1 MTEQPPGS
9 NTSTQATDK
18 PPAAAWR
25 LESAEGC
32 FMAVDETQMGR
43 LVGLLDVVAWL
54 QTAHKLPRQ
63 AVAQMVAES
72 LPADAMNHLYV
83 VRPNQYAEPLCRNVT
98 FGFMPMAVQGYA
110 IAKLETEPGATFT
123 CESAGI
129 STTFRTSDELRRY
142 CRPVAEP
149 GLAALRQ
156 ALVADAL
163 AGLGDVPR
171 CSRVAVRLSLAQELW
186 GYALCTNGKPA
197 PMPDRSQGPYT
208 DPTRL
213 LPHLG
218 WQLHSEFGYMGR
230 DATPAGRLVRL
241 ADLVRWLMDR
251 ERIPR
256 AEALARICEA
266 ITPELMPY
274 LYMVSSKGESASLV
288 SPESGFGYATP
299 KSAEA
304 SKARARQLASERV
317 WQSVNHDAAGGFV
330 TQTTGVRITQIGS
343 TTPPHPVQPGAVA
356 LVKRMKACWACPK
369 LGRQSTCDSLD
380 DPKSRI
386 ERVAILMTKAHELW
400 EYGQPVE
407 PQAPPATLVAAAEP
421 VHPSPALVVDQFAGI
436 ADELRPRLTAL
447 LQQRGK
453 TAATKGKK
461 GPKWTGAQLVTAA
474 DVVEALDNLQSGT
487 GMATLAGALGVTRQ
501 TLEGAL
507 SADTV
512 KKARTAQRLENAKA
526 LSSQSSVFALGAA
539 KSKGT

>member
-83 VRPNQYAEPLCRNVT
+83 VKPNQYAEPVRTDAT
-98 FGFMPMAVQGYA
+98 FGYMPMAMQGHA
-110 IAKLETEPGATFT
+110 IAKLSTVPGATVT
-123 CESAGI
+123 YESAGI
-129 STTFRTSDELRRY
+129 STIFRTADELRRY
-142 CRPVAEP
+142 CGPVVEP

-156 ALVADAL
+156 ALAADAL
-163 AGLGDVPR
+163 AGPVDVPR
-171 CSRVAVRLSLAQELW
+171 CSRVAVSLSLAQELW
-186 GYALCTNGKPA
+186 DYAPRNNRKPA
-197 PMPDRSQGPYT
+197 PMPDRSQGPHT
-208 DPTRL
+208 DPARL
-213 LPHLG
+213 LPHDG

-230 DATPAGRLVRL
+230 DGTPAGRLVRL

-251 ERIPR
+251 ESLPR
-256 AEALARICEA
+256 AEALARVCEA

-317 WQSVNHDAAGGFV
+317 WQGVNHDAAGGFV
-330 TQTTGVRITQIGS
+330 TQTTGVRIMQIGS
-343 TTPPHPVQPGAVA
+343 TKPAHPVEPGAVA
-356 LVKRMKACWACPK
+356 LVKRMKACWAFPT
-369 LGRQSTCDSLD
+369 LGGQSTCDSLD

-386 ERVAILMTKAHELW
+386 ERVAMLMTKAHDLW
-400 EYGQPVE
+400 EYGQPAAPQVAPVVTALPVPLQIVQAGPVE
-407 PQAPPATLVAAAEP
+407 DPPIKTYADLVAFRLANEKAKWLDDMKVIMAE
-421 VHPSPALVVDQFAGI
+421 
-436 ADELRPRLTAL
+436 E
-447 LQQRGK
+447 
-453 TAATKGKK
+453 
-461 GPKWTGAQLVTAA
+461 
-474 DVVEALDNLQSGT
+474 
-487 GMATLAGALGVTRQ
+487 
-501 TLEGAL
+501 
-507 SADTV
+507 
-512 KKARTAQRLENAKA
+512 KKARKNKPGAKGV
-526 LSSQSSVFALGAA
+526 SQAMANELKVSPKFVDDKVREGNRITKDREDEKKATTKYRA
-539 KSKGT
+539 